1 MQPRSSTPPAEG
13 RASLRALGFDGLR
26 ELVLS
31 RGLPEYRFRQ
41 LARWLFDKGA
51 ETIDEMTDLPV
62 DLRQDLAR
70 DYDVGS
76 AVLVS
81 RQDSRIDGASK
92 YLFRLRDGGA
102 VESVFMPTAK
112 RVTLCISSQIGCTLD
127 CIFCQTGRMGFH
139 RNLAAHEIV
148 EQIVPLWRRAR
159 GRRTR
164 TNIVFMGMGE
174 PLHNVREVVA
184 ACRLVA
190 DRLALN
196 LGPKRITVSTAGVVP
211 GIRRL
216 AESGL
221 GVRLA
226 VSLNATTQSARERLR
241 PRAAKT
247 DLRELLRA
255 ARDYAERFRQ
265 RVTVEYVLLH
275 GLNDLP
281 EDADR
286 LAALV
291 AGGPFKINLIPYN
304 PGAAP
309 GLVRPT
315 PGDVNRFAERLLPRA
330 PAVTVRWSL
339 GPDIAAACG
348 QLHVEMEG
356 GRKRTAS
363 PREGGGSRLGPAA
376 TPSNR

>member
-1 MQPRSSTPPAEG
+1 MQPPSRTLPATG
-13 RASLRALGFDGLR
+13 RGSLRALGLDGLR
-26 ELVLS
+26 ELVVS

-41 LARWLFDKGA
+41 IARWLFDKGA
-51 ETIDEMTDLPV
+51 ETFDEMTDLPNE
-62 DLRQDLAR
+62 LRGDLAR
-70 DYDVGS
+70 DYDLGS
-76 AVLVS
+76 VALVS
-81 RQDSRIDGASK
+81 RQDSRVDGSSK

-102 VESVFMPTAK
+102 VESVFMPTEK
-112 RVTLCISSQIGCTLD
+112 RVTLCISSQVGCTLD
-127 CIFCQTGRMGFH
+127 CVFCQTGRMGFR
-139 RNLAAHEIV
+139 RNLEAHEIV
-148 EQIVPLWRRAR
+148 EQIVPLWRRVR
-159 GRRTR
+159 GSRTR

-174 PLHNVREVVA
+174 PLHNVREVIL
-184 ACRLVA
+184 ACRLVG
-190 DRLALN
+190 DALGFH

-226 VSLNATTQSARERLR
+226 VSLNATTQSARERLM

-255 ARDYAERFRQ
+255 ARDYGERFRD
-265 RVTVEYVLLH
+265 RVTVEYVLMH
-275 GLNDLP
+275 GLNDTP

-286 LAALV
+286 LIALV

-304 PGAAP
+304 PGASDD
-309 GLVRPT
+309 LVRPT
-315 PGDVNRFAERLLPRA
+315 PADVDRFARRLLPRA

-339 GPDIAAACG
+339 GPDISAACG
-348 QLHVEMEG
+348 QLCVETNG

-363 PREGGGSRLGPAA
+363 PREGGGSRLGPARA
-376 TPSNR
+376 PSNR